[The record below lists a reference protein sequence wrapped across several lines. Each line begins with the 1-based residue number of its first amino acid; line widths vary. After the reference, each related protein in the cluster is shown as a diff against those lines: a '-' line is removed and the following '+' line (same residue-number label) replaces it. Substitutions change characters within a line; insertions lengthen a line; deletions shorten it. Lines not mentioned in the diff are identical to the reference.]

1 MFFVFFRPTNVSQ
14 LGKAADDHVTW
25 AKQTYLNVTES
36 LVPDGLKLYKERSAI
51 AARCTAVVVGNGGL
65 VTRYSRTS
73 GGQTEYS
80 VDNKKKE
87 CSCGNWVLYKFP
99 CACAIAVAI
108 TRGVA
113 PNKFVVDNCHQSY
126 ALCPDVLQGIADDLK
141 IMLAPTIQELKTV

>member
-1 MFFVFFRPTNVSQ
+1 MVMYIFNYAHGYCTCFLCFSEPRNVPQ

-51 AARCTAVVVGNGGL
+51 AARCTAVTVGNGGL

-80 VDNKKKE
+80 LDNKKPE
-87 CSCGNWVLYKFP
+87 CC
-99 CACAIAVAI
+99 
-108 TRGVA
+108 
-113 PNKFVVDNCHQSY
+113 
-126 ALCPDVLQGIADDLK
+126 
-141 IMLAPTIQELKTV
+141 